1 MTSKEYIKRELQKL
15 KKSKYAL
22 KVKIIDN
29 ENNQTNYINLNKE
42 LIKQLKTKM
51 KNDKDLTMAEW
62 FEREENELRR
72 STKFRLQLLFIPVVA
87 VFGWVVLLA
96 LMIKNN

>member
-1 MTSKEYIKRELQKL
+1 MASTS
-15 KKSKYAL
+15 
-22 KVKIIDN
+22 
-29 ENNQTNYINLNKE
+29 TN
-42 LIKQLKTKM
+42 M
-51 KNDKDLTMAEW
+51 KNDKDMTMAEW

-72 STKFRLQLLFIPVVA
+72 STKFRLQLLLIPIVA

>member
-1 MTSKEYIKRELQKL
+1 
-15 KKSKYAL
+15 
-22 KVKIIDN
+22 
-29 ENNQTNYINLNKE
+29 
-42 LIKQLKTKM
+42 M
-51 KNDKDLTMAEW
+51 KNDKDMTMAEW

-72 STKFRLQLLFIPVVA
+72 STKFRLQLLLIPIVA

>member
-1 MTSKEYIKRELQKL
+1 MENTS
-15 KKSKYAL
+15 
-22 KVKIIDN
+22 
-29 ENNQTNYINLNKE
+29 TN
-42 LIKQLKTKM
+42 M
-51 KNDKDLTMAEW
+51 KNDKDMTMAEW

-72 STKFRLQLLFIPVVA
+72 STKFRLQLLLIPIVA